1 MIRTRFVL
9 PFTIRASFFLVGL
22 SALLGILYIA
32 QSIIVPLVFAL
43 LIAILLHPV
52 VGLLVRW
59 KLRRLL
65 AISLTLLFSVLIIG
79 FFSIIIFNQAINLSH
94 SWPDFVSEMT
104 DMLNQTISYSSQY
117 LKVEPAIIHDWI
129 NKTQK
134 ELISIDGSM
143 VGKTIMN
150 VSNVV
155 AVLVLIPVYVFVI
168 LYYQPLLISFIHR
181 LFSKSYQKN
190 IGDIITQTK
199 TVIQHYLVGLLIEFA
214 IMGTLNT
221 IGLIL
226 LGIEYAFLLG
236 FLGALLNV
244 IPYLGGIS
252 ATLIFVTVALVSKS
266 DLWYVLYMLIFR
278 VVLQLIDN
286 DFIVPRIVASKVKI
300 NALFSVMVV
309 LVGNTLWGLSGM
321 FLSIPLLAIVKV
333 IFDHI
338 ESMKPWGYLL
348 GDDMEIKPEKH

>member
-1 MIRTRFVL
+1 
-9 PFTIRASFFLVGL
+9 
-22 SALLGILYIA
+22 
-32 QSIIVPLVFAL
+32 
-43 LIAILLHPV
+43 
-52 VGLLVRW
+52 
-59 KLRRLL
+59 
-65 AISLTLLFSVLIIG
+65 
-79 FFSIIIFNQAINLSH
+79 
-94 SWPDFVSEMT
+94 
-104 DMLNQTISYSSQY
+104 
-117 LKVEPAIIHDWI
+117 
-129 NKTQK
+129 
-134 ELISIDGSM
+134 
-143 VGKTIMN
+143 
-150 VSNVV
+150 
-155 AVLVLIPVYVFVI
+155 
-168 LYYQPLLISFIHR
+168 
-181 LFSKSYQKN
+181 
-190 IGDIITQTK
+190 
-199 TVIQHYLVGLLIEFA
+199 
-214 IMGTLNT
+214 MGTLNT

-226 LGIEYAFLLG
+226 LGIEYAILLG

-266 DLWYVLYMLIFR
+266 DLWYVLYMLIFQ